1 MTKQLITIIG
11 ALATA
16 VVLVLAVL
24 FGVTPLVTS
33 GFSAMAQTAQEES
46 VNEGYRSQVENLKKE
61 EQRMAEIENSVA
73 GLREQIPSDPLLDEP
88 FGIIAESAQ
97 RNNLSV
103 ESITRGDL
111 AAFTPRLA
119 PSVSGPATN
128 ATGDAP
134 AAAPTDPAP
143 ATPVDAAQD
152 AAAGAEAQTDA
163 TNAGSAGAAPT
174 APTAPAAPDGIS
186 MNGSLTGEL
195 QIPVEVT
202 ATATDASDIIA
213 FLDGLR
219 GQGRVIAI
227 DKVVVSGNAG
237 ELAVTVSAFVFV
249 STDGAS

>member
-16 VVLVLAVL
+16 IVLVLAIL
-24 FGVTPLVTS
+24 FGVTPLVAS
-33 GFSAMAQTAQEES
+33 GFSALAQTAQEES
-46 VNEGYRSQVENLKKE
+46 VNQGYRSQVDNLKKE
-61 EQRMAEIENSVA
+61 EQRMGEIEKSVA
-73 GLREQIPSDPLLDEP
+73 GLRAQIPSDPLLDEP

-111 AAFTPRLA
+111 AAFVPRAA

-128 ATGDAP
+128 ATAGAP
-134 AAAPTDPAP
+134 QTTPTEDPT
-143 ATPVDAAQD
+143 TPVDAAED
-152 AAAGAEAQTDA
+152 AAAGADAQTDA
-163 TNAGSAGAAPT
+163 TNAASGATSPPAP
-174 APTAPAAPDGIS
+174 PTPAAPDGIS

-202 ATATDASDIIA
+202 ATATDMADVIA

-227 DKVVVSGNAG
+227 DKVVVSGSAG

>member
-24 FGVTPLVTS
+24 FGVAPLVTS

-46 VNEGYRSQVENLKKE
+46 VNEGYRSQVGNLKKE
-61 EQRMAEIENSVA
+61 EQRMAEIESSVA

-128 ATGDAP
+128 ATGGAP
-134 AAAPTDPAP
+134 AVAPTDP

-152 AAAGAEAQTDA
+152 AAAGANAQTDA
-163 TNAGSAGAAPT
+163 TNAGSGAAAPT

-202 ATATDASDIIA
+202 ATATDTSDIIA

-219 GQGRVIAI
+219 GQGRLIAI
-227 DKVVVSGNAG
+227 DKVVVSGSAG